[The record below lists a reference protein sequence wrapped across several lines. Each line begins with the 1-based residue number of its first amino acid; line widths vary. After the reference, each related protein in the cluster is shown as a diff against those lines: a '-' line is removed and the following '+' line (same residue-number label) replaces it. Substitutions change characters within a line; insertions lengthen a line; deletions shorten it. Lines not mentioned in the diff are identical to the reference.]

1 MSLEIVAEI
10 AQGFEGDPKQS
21 WLLLKSAAR
30 ARADAAKFQLVFAD
44 ELATPDYIH
53 YDLFKNLEMPT
64 EIWEFLNLEA
74 QKLGIDLQVDIFGLE
89 SLELALHLGL
99 KTIKVHPT
107 DATNE
112 GLLKAIEKSAIER
125 ILLGIGG
132 SGRDE
137 INFALSKLKTKN
149 VVLLL
154 GYQGYPTPTNTNQIH
169 RVAQLLNEFSSRRP
183 FVTVG
188 FADHASP
195 DSGLAIPLGAMAI
208 GSGATL
214 IEKHITLNRVIELED
229 FESAIN
235 ADEFGDYVSILQDT
249 YSALGTPTDR
259 NDYGM
264 SEEERLYRAK
274 IRRHVVTARD
284 IKNGEQILSSDLLLK
299 RTSSVSPITD
309 LSNATNKIASVDLAY
324 NHAIEL
330 NNLS

>member
-30 ARADAAKFQLVFAD
+30 ARANAAKFQLVFAD

-112 GLLKAIEKSAIER
+112 GLLEEIEKSAIER

-169 RVAQLLNEFSSRRP
+169 RVAQLVNEFSSRRP

-309 LSNATNKIASVDLAY
+309 LSNATNKIASMDLVY

-330 NNLS
+330 NDLS

>member
-1 MSLEIVAEI
+1 M
-10 AQGFEGDPKQS
+10 
-21 WLLLKSAAR
+21 
-30 ARADAAKFQLVFAD
+30 
-44 ELATPDYIH
+44 
-53 YDLFKNLEMPT
+53 
-64 EIWEFLNLEA
+64 
-74 QKLGIDLQVDIFGLE
+74 
-89 SLELALHLGL
+89 
-99 KTIKVHPT
+99 
-107 DATNE
+107 
-112 GLLKAIEKSAIER
+112 
-125 ILLGIGG
+125 
-132 SGRDE
+132 
-137 INFALSKLKTKN
+137 
-149 VVLLL
+149 LLL

-169 RVAQLLNEFSSRRP
+169 RVAQLVNEFSSRRP

-309 LSNATNKIASVDLAY
+309 LSNATNRIASMDLAY

-330 NNLS
+330 NDLS

>member
-30 ARADAAKFQLVFAD
+30 ARANAAKFQLVFAD

-74 QKLGIDLQVDIFGLE
+74 QKLGIDLQVDIFGVK

-112 GLLKAIEKSAIER
+112 GLLEAIENSAIER

-137 INFALSKLKTKN
+137 INFALSKLKTKY

-169 RVAQLLNEFSSRRP
+169 RVAQLVNEFSSRRP

-235 ADEFGDYVSILQDT
+235 ADEFRDYVSILQDT
-249 YSALGTPTDR
+249 YSALGSPTDR

-309 LSNATNKIASVDLAY
+309 LSNATSKIASVDLAY

-330 NNLS
+330 NDLS

>member
-1 MSLEIVAEI
+1 
-10 AQGFEGDPKQS
+10 
-21 WLLLKSAAR
+21 
-30 ARADAAKFQLVFAD
+30 
-44 ELATPDYIH
+44 
-53 YDLFKNLEMPT
+53 MPT

-74 QKLGIDLQVDIFGLE
+74 QKLGIDLQVDIFGVK

-112 GLLKAIEKSAIER
+112 GLLEAIENSAIER

-169 RVAQLLNEFSSRRP
+169 RVAQLVNEFSSRRP

-330 NNLS
+330 NDLT